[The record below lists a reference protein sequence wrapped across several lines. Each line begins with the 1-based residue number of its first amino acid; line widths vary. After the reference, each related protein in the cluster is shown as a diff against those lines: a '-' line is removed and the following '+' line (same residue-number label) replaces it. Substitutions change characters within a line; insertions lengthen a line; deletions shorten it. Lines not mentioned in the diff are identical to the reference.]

1 MKSMFKLLAS
11 LLVIF
16 ISLKLAGAFPR
27 TGLGLGGRR
36 MQRDV
41 SCRDNLE
48 YVHGNI
54 CCLNCPAGTHMKLPC
69 SRQGEKGQCEE
80 CAYGMYT
87 EHSNGL
93 KQCFKCTQCRSD
105 QEIVKPCTPTQN
117 TECQCKS
124 GTFCAPDQ
132 ACEVCLK
139 CSRCGK
145 DEKIVRNCIATTN
158 TECKKIQ
165 PISTFDSVNTAVIV
179 SLVVILPFIVAIV
192 FWICWIRKR
201 RATDAQRSLHGEMKE
216 QHYTGR
222 CPTVE
227 RKVGESQRSS
237 YSNWPL
243 VRPKPP
249 PGVEDERKVL
259 CESLSSSASNSQ
271 HSLTGLPCA
280 AFHAPPPQ
288 ASPVVPRQLD
298 REHEQFPDLSP
309 VNGEESLRNCFEHFE
324 QLDVDYFKRFFRR
337 LGISDNMI
345 KSKEP
350 LPYDDRIHELL
361 NYWVEKKGKEASLN
375 DLLKVL
381 LDLNQRRTAEMVK
394 ENAVQFGH
402 YICEA

>member
-165 PISTFDSVNTAVIV
+165 PISTFDSESEVNSILTGGDVWSLQIVNTAVIV

-243 VRPKPP
+243 
-249 PGVEDERKVL
+249 
-259 CESLSSSASNSQ
+259 
-271 HSLTGLPCA
+271 
-280 AFHAPPPQ
+280 
-288 ASPVVPRQLD
+288 
-298 REHEQFPDLSP
+298 EHEQFPDLSP